1 MFSIAKLKRK
11 QIITKHFVTFFT
23 KKLTFCHLIDLNQE
37 NMVCLFGFVVLD
49 NMKRWVSMCP
59 ITPQCCMSRKKKMSL
74 TQWRTTILLFPVPY
88 LYVWCFLVSGLR

>member
-1 MFSIAKLKRK
+1 MFSIAKLKQK

-59 ITPQCCMSRKKKMSL
+59 ITPQCCMSRKKKCRSRSGERQFFFFL
-74 TQWRTTILLFPVPY
+74 Y
-88 LYVWCFLVSGLR
+88 LIYMYGTSWL